1 MRSISSRLTASAR
14 PTITWWARGLL
25 LGLAVAALSLLGF
38 LNWGERWGLTA
49 FFALRGHETFR
60 TPLVI
65 VSIDEDS
72 FDELSL
78 AWPWPR
84 ALHAQ
89 LLDQI
94 HGGKPAVIGIDLAF
108 SEPSLH
114 GPEDDRLF
122 IEAVE
127 RAGNVVLSALATHQ
141 EDSHGKGGFHAPIAP
156 LRDRARAVGFVNLRP
171 DSDGVV
177 RSAELT
183 RLVQTHTFP
192 SFAAAVAQEAARAGL
207 PLPIAPAAPSTILI
221 NYRTVSLAAQS
232 VPYYRVLRGD
242 IGPDFF
248 AGKIVLIGMSSP
260 RLHGPY
266 STPLGSAGLTGIEI
280 EAHLVETIMQ
290 GLALERVPAVLT
302 VLLVMAAALLATWV
316 TDRLR
321 PQLAAG
327 LLSIVVGLYMLGGF
341 LLFLWPRTVVDLAI
355 VPLTVLLGFGG
366 TILGN
371 SVLAQ
376 RQRAALKQ
384 LFSRHISP
392 EIANTIWQERERF
405 LTGGPLQSQKLT
417 ATVLF
422 TDLRGFTALSER
434 MDTSALINWVNDYME
449 SMARLVMRHGG
460 MVEDY
465 FGDAIKADFGAPFA
479 RTSEEDIRMDTIH
492 AVECALAMG
501 EALHGLN
508 RRWQDQGLPIVDM
521 RVGICTGEVVAGC
534 VGSDQRLKFT
544 TMGDVVNAAA
554 RLESYEKGGDDPSLT
569 PGSCRILIAESTAA
583 YLSSRFRLHRVGNL
597 SGPGKEPMIGV
608 YRVYGRHEP
617 RLSTATGVELRTTHR
632 VEWAAPITLTHPAQH
647 PAVSHNL
654 SLGGIAIGR
663 LTVPLPVGTLSTLRF
678 EIPGQGQSIQATG
691 MVVWTQGERAGIAFS
706 SLPPSDQLMLEQF
719 LHQRA
724 ARRAAEH
731 SPAPFPTV
739 LSSRARTSSSRSP
752 GMSST
757 AHLCAG
763 FTRITN
769 RCSTSHLRTDTEA
782 PATYWYWRNHGMQR
796 WTSADSVEIQVSRR
810 RLDSTHS
817 GIQQTPDASYLQHL
831 DWNPRQSRS

>member
-72 FDELSL
+72 FDELDL

-94 HGGKPAVIGIDLAF
+94 REGKPAVIGIDLAF

-114 GPEDDRLF
+114 SPEDDRLF
-122 IEAVE
+122 AEALE
-127 RAGNVVLSALATHQ
+127 RAGNVVLASVLTIHQ
-141 EDSHGKGGFHAPIAP
+141 EDSPQKEDFHAPITP
-156 LRDRARAVGFVNLRP
+156 LRDRARAFGFVNVLQ

-183 RLVQTHTFP
+183 RLVQDRVFP
-192 SFAAAVAQEAARAGL
+192 SFATVVAQEAARTGP
-207 PLPIAPAAPSTILI
+207 PLPTPPATTSTILL
-221 NYRTVSLAAQS
+221 NYRTASLAAQT

-248 AGKIVLIGMSSP
+248 AGKIVLIGTSSP
-260 RLHGPY
+260 RLHGTYPT
-266 STPLGSAGLTGIEI
+266 SLGSSGLAGVEI

-290 GLALERVPAVLT
+290 GIALERIPVVLT

-316 TDRLR
+316 ADQLR
-321 PQLAAG
+321 PQVAAG
-327 LLSIVVGLYMLGGF
+327 LLTAGVSLYMLGGF
-341 LLFLWPRTVVDLAI
+341 LLFIRHRTVVDLSI
-355 VPLTVLLGFGG
+355 VPLTLLLGFGG
-366 TILGN
+366 TIVGN
-371 SVLAQ
+371 YAHAQ
-376 RQRAALKQ
+376 RQRAFLMQ
-384 LFSRHISP
+384 LFSRHVSP
-392 EIANTIWQERERF
+392 EIAKAIWQERDQF
-405 LTGGPLQSQKLT
+405 LTGGQLQSQKLT

-422 TDLRGFTALSER
+422 TDLRGFTAWSER

-449 SMARLVMRHGG
+449 SMARLVMHHGG
-460 MVEDY
+460 IVEDY
-465 FGDAIKADFGAPFA
+465 FGDAIKADFGVPFA
-479 RTSEEDIRMDTIH
+479 RTSEEDIRMDAVQ

-501 EALHGLN
+501 EALHTLN
-508 RRWQDQGLPIVDM
+508 RRWQEHGLPIVDM
-521 RVGICTGEVVAGC
+521 RVGISTGETVAGC
-534 VGSDQRLKFT
+534 VGSDQRLKFI

-554 RLESYEKGGDDPSLT
+554 RLESYENESDDPSLT

-583 YLSSRFRLHRVGNL
+583 HLSSRFWLHRVGNL
-597 SGPGKEPMIGV
+597 SVRGKEPTIGV

-632 VEWAAPITLTHPAQH
+632 VEWAAPITVTHPAQH

-691 MVVWTQGERAGIAFS
+691 MVVWAQGERAGIAFA
-706 SLPPSDQLMLEQF
+706 SLPPPDQLMLEQF

-724 ARRAAEH
+724 SRRAAEH
-731 SPAPFPTV
+731 SPTPFPAADRPAQEP
-739 LSSRARTSSSRSP
+739 LHP
-752 GMSST
+752 
-757 AHLCAG
+757 
-763 FTRITN
+763 
-769 RCSTSHLRTDTEA
+769 TD
-782 PATYWYWRNHGMQR
+782 PA
-796 WTSADSVEIQVSRR
+796 
-810 RLDSTHS
+810 
-817 GIQQTPDASYLQHL
+817 
-831 DWNPRQSRS
+831 